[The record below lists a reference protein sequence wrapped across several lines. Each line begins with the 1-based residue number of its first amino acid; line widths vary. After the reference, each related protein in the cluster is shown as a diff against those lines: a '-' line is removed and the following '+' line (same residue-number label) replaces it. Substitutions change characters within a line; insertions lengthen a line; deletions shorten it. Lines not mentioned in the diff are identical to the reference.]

1 MSSGKP
7 QSPLEHQLSRL
18 ESVES
23 ISDLSERQRTVIKFG
38 VSLVCVILLYALV
51 YQAGMTRLEGDDLSF
66 FRSLQTVVETMTTT
80 GYGADS
86 PWRSPLM
93 NLLVIWYQISG
104 IIIGFITLRILI
116 IPLFERAPVVLDS
129 RLTAKDDHVV
139 VCEYERGKELLLDE
153 LEESDYGYVLVESD
167 KDRAINLSNRDYQVI
182 DGDPS
187 RTETL
192 ERASVADASVVV
204 TDARNRNASI
214 TLTARQLN
222 DEAQVVCLTE
232 TLDRTDALERIGAD
246 RVVCLPALLG
256 RRLAEKASGAFE
268 QTDPASIIGE
278 GTVIREVVVRRDG
291 PLDGLTVGETPLAED
306 QRLSVVAAWIDGE
319 LRLPPRAEDRLSPN
333 ATLVVV
339 GPEASFDRIQDRTT
353 GVQPL
358 RSHTNVV
365 VAGGG
370 EAGQAV
376 VEHLPDDVGVTTIDI
391 RDGADVDIVGDASE
405 REVLARAGVEDASAL
420 VVAVDDDDTALLI
433 SAIARSVTDDIEIL
447 ARVTDDESVPK
458 AFDAGADYALSEQ
471 RTTARMIAGEISRDT
486 ILHPVG
492 QIRFVEVDGESF
504 SRSSLEAIEQPLGH
518 GLVAVGVQR
527 DGAFITDDGVETG
540 PTDTVVVAGTDERL
554 RDLAHDTE

>member
-23 ISDLSERQRTVIKFG
+23 ISDLSERQWTVIKFG
-38 VSLVCVILLYALV
+38 VSLVCVLLVYALI

-66 FRSLQTVVETMTTT
+66 FRALQTVVETMTTT

-86 PWRSPLM
+86 PWRSPFM

-104 IIIGFITLRILI
+104 IIIGFVTLRILV

-139 VCEYERGKELLLDE
+139 VCEYERGKQVLLDE
-153 LEESDYGYVLVESD
+153 LEESDYGYVLVDSD
-167 KDRAINLSNRDYQVI
+167 KEEAINLSNRDYQVI
-182 DGDPS
+182 DGNPS

-204 TDARNRNASI
+204 ADARNRNASI
-214 TLTARQLN
+214 TLTARQRN

-232 TLDRTDALERIGAD
+232 SPDRLAALERVGAD

-256 RRLAEKASGAFE
+256 RRLAEKASLTFE
-268 QTDPASIIGE
+268 RTEPANVIGE
-278 GTVIREVVVRRDG
+278 RTVIRELVVSRGG
-291 PLDGLTVGETPLAED
+291 PLNGVPVSETAVAAD
-306 QRLSVVAAWIDGE
+306 SRLSIVAAWIDGE
-319 LRLPPRAEDRLSPN
+319 LRLPPHPDDRLTPN

-339 GPEASFDRIQDRTT
+339 GPETSFDRVHDRPTD
-353 GVQPL
+353 VRPP
-358 RSHTNVV
+358 RSHTSVV
-365 VAGGG
+365 VAGCG

-376 VEHLPDDVGVTTIDI
+376 VEYLPDDVDVTTVDV
-391 RDGADVDIVGDASE
+391 RTDVDVDVCGDATE
-405 REVLARAGVEDASAL
+405 REVLSEASVEDATAV

-433 SAIARSVTDDIEIL
+433 AAMVRSVTDDVEIL

-471 RTTARMIAGEISRDT
+471 RTTARLIASELSRDT
-486 ILHPVG
+486 ILSPVG
-492 QIRFVEVDGESF
+492 QIRFVEISGDSF
-504 SRSSLEAIEQPLGH
+504 SQSRLGAIERTLER
-518 GLVAVGVQR
+518 GLVAVGVQHN
-527 DGAFITDDGVETG
+527 GAFYTDSGTEFG

-554 RDLAHDTE
+554 RELEHDTE

>member
-23 ISDLSERQRTVIKFG
+23 ISDLSARQRTVIKFG
-38 VSLVCVILLYALV
+38 VSLVCVILVYAVV

-86 PWRSPLM
+86 PWQSPFM

-104 IIIGFITLRILI
+104 VVIGFITLRILI

-129 RLTAKDDHVV
+129 RLTAKDDHIV
-139 VCEYERGKELLLDE
+139 VCEYERGKEVLLDE
-153 LEESDYGYVLVESD
+153 LEESDYGYVLVDSD
-167 KDRAINLSNRDYQVI
+167 KEQAISLSNRDYQVI

-222 DEAQVVCLTE
+222 DEAQVICLTE
-232 TLDRTDALERIGAD
+232 SPDRLEALERIGAD

-256 RRLAEKASGAFE
+256 RRLAEKASVAFE
-268 QTDPASIIGE
+268 RTEPMSVIGE
-278 GTVIREVVVRRDG
+278 GTVIREIVVRRDG
-291 PLDGLTVGETPLAED
+291 PLDGLPVGDTALAED
-306 QRLSVVAAWIDGE
+306 PRLSVVAAWIDGE
-319 LRLPPRAEDRLSPN
+319 LRLPPDADDRLTTN

-339 GPEASFDRIQDRTT
+339 GPEASFDRLQDRIT

-358 RSHTNVV
+358 RSHTSVV
-365 VAGGG
+365 VGGYG
-370 EAGQAV
+370 EAGRAV
-376 VEHLPDDVGVTTIDI
+376 VEHLPDDIDVTTIDV
-391 RDGADVDIVGDASE
+391 RDDADADLVGDATD
-405 REVLARAGVEDASAL
+405 REVLAEAGIEDATAL
-420 VVAVDDDDTALLI
+420 VVAVDDDDTALLL
-433 SAIARSVTDDIEIL
+433 SAIARSMTDDIEIL

-458 AFDAGADYALSEQ
+458 ALDAGADYALSEQ
-471 RTTARMIAGEISRDT
+471 RTTARTIAGEISRDT
-486 ILHPVG
+486 VLHPVG
-492 QIRFVEVDGESF
+492 QIRFVEIDGDSF
-504 SRSSLEAIEQPLGH
+504 SRSSLEAVKQALGR
-518 GLVAVGVQR
+518 GVVAVGVQR
-527 DGAFITDDGVETG
+527 DGAFYTDDGVEID

-554 RDLAHDTE
+554 RELAHDTE